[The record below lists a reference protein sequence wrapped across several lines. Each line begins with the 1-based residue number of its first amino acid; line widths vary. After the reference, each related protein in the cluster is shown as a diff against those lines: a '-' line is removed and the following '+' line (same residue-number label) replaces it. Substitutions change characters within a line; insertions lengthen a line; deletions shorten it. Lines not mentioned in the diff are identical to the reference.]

1 MGVESRENGGA
12 DARRRAR
19 TLLSRSLAERAA
31 EMGGEQLEGLW
42 DCKEFSEMG
51 DLCNGRMLVCQRE

>member
-1 MGVESRENGGA
+1 MGGA

-31 EMGGEQLEGLW
+31 EMGRGGAAGGAVGL
-42 DCKEFSEMG
+42 
-51 DLCNGRMLVCQRE
+51 